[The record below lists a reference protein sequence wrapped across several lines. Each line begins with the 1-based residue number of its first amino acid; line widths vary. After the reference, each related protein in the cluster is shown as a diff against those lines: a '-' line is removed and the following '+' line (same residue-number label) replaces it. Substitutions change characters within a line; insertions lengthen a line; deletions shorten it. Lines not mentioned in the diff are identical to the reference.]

1 VVCSGFTLPPFALM
15 TDPALPK
22 PGRAAFAFIFV
33 TVMLDMLALGIMVPV
48 LPKLVLTFKGGD
60 IAAAASITGVFGF
73 FWAAMQFVFSPV
85 LGSLSDRYGR
95 RLVILLSNV
104 GLGLDYVL
112 MALAP
117 SLEWLFVGRLI
128 SGITAA
134 SFSTA
139 GAYIADVTP
148 AAERAKRF
156 GMLGAAFGLGFIV
169 GPAVGGVLG
178 DISLRLP
185 FWAAAG
191 LSLLNA
197 AYGFFV
203 LPESLPPEKRSDFSW
218 RRANPLGS
226 LKLLRSHGGLIG
238 LASAAF
244 LYYLA
249 HESLPSMYVLYT
261 DYRYD
266 WSERD
271 VGLALAAVGL
281 SSTIVSAALIG
292 PAVARMGERRTLLFG
307 LFFGALS
314 FLCYGLAP
322 TSLLFLAGIPLGGL
336 LGLTGPSMQAL
347 MTQRVKPS
355 EQGQLQGA
363 LSSMRGISGMVGPLL
378 FTQIFAVAIRGDRL
392 PHLPG
397 APYLL
402 SAVLIVA
409 AVLLSWRVARPAVRE
424 SVPSEQAARSTGA

>member
-1 VVCSGFTLPPFALM
+1 MVCSGSTLPLLVLM

-48 LPKLVLTFKGGD
+48 LPKLVLEFKGGD

-95 RLVILLSNV
+95 RLVILLSNI

-148 AAERAKRF
+148 VEKRAARF

-169 GPAVGGVLG
+169 GPVVGGVLG

-185 FWAAAG
+185 FWTAAG
-191 LSLLNA
+191 LSLVNA

-203 LPESLPPEKRSDFSW
+203 LPESLPPERRSAFSW

-238 LASAAF
+238 LAAVTF

-249 HESLPSMYVLYT
+249 HESLPHMFVLYT
-261 DYRYD
+261 HYRYG
-266 WSERD
+266 WSESD

-281 SSTIVSAALIG
+281 SSTIVSGALVG
-292 PAVARMGERRTLLFG
+292 PAVARLGERWALLSGLLFG
-307 LFFGALS
+307 VIS

-322 TSLLFLAGIPLGGL
+322 SSLIFLAGIPLGGL

-363 LSSMRGISGMVGPLL
+363 LSSMRGISGMIGPLL
-378 FTQIFAVAIRGDRL
+378 FTQIFTVAIQGDRL

-402 SAVLIVA
+402 SAVLILG
-409 AVLLSWRVARPAVRE
+409 AVLLSWRVARPHVPE
-424 SVPSEQAARSTGA
+424 GIPSEQPAR

>member
-1 VVCSGFTLPPFALM
+1 MVCSGFTLLRFALM
-15 TDPALPK
+15 TDQAPPK
-22 PGRAAFAFIFV
+22 PGRAAFAFIFI
-33 TVMLDMLALGIMVPV
+33 TVALDMIALGIMVPV
-48 LPKLVLTFKGGD
+48 LPKLVLAFKGGD
-60 IAAAASITGVFGF
+60 IAGAASVTGVFGF
-73 FWAAMQFVFSPV
+73 TWAAMQFVFSPV

-95 RLVILLSNV
+95 RLVILLSNF

-117 SLEWLFVGRLI
+117 SLEWLFVGRVI

-139 GAYIADVTP
+139 SAYIADVTP
-148 AAERAKRF
+148 SEKRAARY

-191 LSLLNA
+191 LSLVNA

-203 LPESLPPEKRSDFSW
+203 LPESLPPERRSDFKW

-238 LASAAF
+238 LATAAF

-249 HESLPSMYVLYT
+249 HESLPSIFVLYT

-271 VGLALAAVGL
+271 VGLALAAVGIT
-281 SSTIVSAALIG
+281 STIFSAALVG
-292 PAVARMGERRTLLFG
+292 PTVARLGERRALLFG
-307 LFFGALS
+307 LLLGNVA
-314 FLCYGLAP
+314 FLCYGLSP
-322 TSLLFLAGIPLGGL
+322 TSLFFLAGIPFGGF
-336 LGLTGPSMQAL
+336 LGLAGPAMQAL

-363 LSSMRGISGMVGPLL
+363 LSSMRGISGMIGPLL
-378 FTQIFAVAIRGDRL
+378 FTQIFAIAIRGDSL

-402 SAVLIVA
+402 SAVLVVG
-409 AVLLSWRVARPAVRE
+409 AVLLSWRVAHRHVPEAI
-424 SVPSEQAARSTGA
+424 PSEQVAR